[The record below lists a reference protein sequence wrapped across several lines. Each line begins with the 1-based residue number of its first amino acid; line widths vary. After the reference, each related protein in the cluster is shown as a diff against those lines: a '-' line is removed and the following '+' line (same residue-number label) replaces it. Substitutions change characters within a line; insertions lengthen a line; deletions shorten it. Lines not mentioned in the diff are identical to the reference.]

1 MKAKERELDREKKL
15 SYRYLYIYLASNLII
30 NLTLATTMNYIKNNK
45 IEFTMSTLTVSPSNK
60 GLSKKH
66 KKYNASKWGK
76 I

>member
-1 MKAKERELDREKKL
+1 
-15 SYRYLYIYLASNLII
+15 
-30 NLTLATTMNYIKNNK
+30 MNYIKNNK
-45 IEFTMSTLTVSPSNK
+45 IDFTMSTLTVSPSNK